1 MRMKNKLLTI
11 LSFLLISMSI
21 SISQA
26 DETFSNNISDFYGI
40 DSFPL
45 LPGEYNFV
53 FADEITHDGSFQP
66 VDNFNNSRP
75 NSSIQGEIR
84 TGNIDAYI
92 SDGNSISLNF
102 AILQDRSTENNF
114 RKTFYA
120 CNVVRDPTELVS
132 STIEVFDDNSFVEFC
147 AFKSPEF
154 NFASYNYNF
163 CKDKCVELQYTFFLT
178 NMKDTSKDVLGELGM
193 RIYNNLDRAF
203 NGIYYDF
210 NFVDTYLK

>member
-1 MRMKNKLLTI
+1 MKLKNKLLATF
-11 LSFLLISMSI
+11 SFLLISI

-26 DETFSNNISDFYGI
+26 KETFSNKISNFYGI
-40 DSFPL
+40 ETFPL
-45 LPGEYNFV
+45 LPGDYNFV
-53 FADEITHDGSFQP
+53 FADEITHDGSFQS
-66 VDNFNNSRP
+66 VENFSNSRP
-75 NSSIQGEIR
+75 NISIQGEIR

-92 SDGNSISLNF
+92 SDGNSISLYF
-102 AILQDRSTENNF
+102 AILQDGSTENDL

-120 CNVVRDPTELVS
+120 CNVVRDPTELIS
-132 STIEVFDDNSFVEFC
+132 SSIEVFDDNTFVEFC

-163 CKDKCVELQYTFFLT
+163 CTDKCVELQYTFFLT
-178 NMKDTSKDVLGELGM
+178 NMKDTSKEVLGELGM
-193 RIYNNLDRAF
+193 RIHNNLDRAF

>member
-1 MRMKNKLLTI
+1 MKLKNKLLATF
-11 LSFLLISMSI
+11 SFLLISI

-26 DETFSNNISDFYGI
+26 NETFSNKISNFYGI
-40 DSFPL
+40 ETFPL
-45 LPGEYNFV
+45 LPGDYNFV
-53 FADEITHDGSFQP
+53 FADEITHDGSFQS
-66 VDNFNNSRP
+66 VENFSNSRP

-92 SDGNSISLNF
+92 SDGNSISLYF
-102 AILQDRSTENNF
+102 AILQNGSTENDL

-120 CNVVRDPTELVS
+120 CNVVRDPTELIS
-132 STIEVFDDNSFVEFC
+132 SSIEVFDDNTFVEFC
-147 AFKSPEF
+147 AIKSPEF

-163 CKDKCVELQYTFFLT
+163 CTDKCVELQYTFFLT
-178 NMKDTSKDVLGELGM
+178 NMKDTSKEVLGELGM
-193 RIYNNLDRAF
+193 RIHNNLDRAF

>member
-1 MRMKNKLLTI
+1 MKLKNKLLATF
-11 LSFLLISMSI
+11 SFLLISI

-26 DETFSNNISDFYGI
+26 NDTFSNKISNFYGI
-40 DSFPL
+40 ETFPL
-45 LPGEYNFV
+45 LPGDYNFV
-53 FADEITHDGSFQP
+53 FADEITHDGSFQS
-66 VDNFNNSRP
+66 VENFSNSRP

-92 SDGNSISLNF
+92 SDGNSISLYF
-102 AILQDRSTENNF
+102 AILQDGSTENDL

-120 CNVVRDPTELVS
+120 CNVVRDPTELIS
-132 STIEVFDDNSFVEFC
+132 SSIEVFDDNTFVEFC

-163 CKDKCVELQYTFFLT
+163 CTDKCVELQYTFFLT
-178 NMKDTSKDVLGELGM
+178 NMKVTSKEVLGELGM
-193 RIYNNLDRAF
+193 RIHNNLDRAF

>member
-1 MRMKNKLLTI
+1 MKLKNKLLASF
-11 LSFLLISMSI
+11 SFLLISI

-26 DETFSNNISDFYGI
+26 NETFSNKISNFYGI
-40 DSFPL
+40 ETFPL
-45 LPGEYNFV
+45 LPGDYNFV
-53 FADEITHDGSFQP
+53 FADEITHDGSFQS
-66 VDNFNNSRP
+66 VENFSNSKP
-75 NSSIQGEIR
+75 NISIQGEIR

-92 SDGNSISLNF
+92 SDGNSISLYF
-102 AILQDRSTENNF
+102 AILQNGSTENDL

-120 CNVVRDPTELVS
+120 CNVVRDPTELIS
-132 STIEVFDDNSFVEFC
+132 SSIEVFDDNTFVEFC

-163 CKDKCVELQYTFFLT
+163 CTDKCVELQYTFFLT
-178 NMKDTSKDVLGELGM
+178 NMKDTSKEVLGELGM
-193 RIYNNLDRAF
+193 RIHNNLDRAF

>member
-1 MRMKNKLLTI
+1 MKLKNKLLATF
-11 LSFLLISMSI
+11 SFLLISI

-26 DETFSNNISDFYGI
+26 NDTFSNKISNFYGI
-40 DSFPL
+40 ETFPL
-45 LPGEYNFV
+45 LPGDYNFV
-53 FADEITHDGSFQP
+53 FADEITHDGSFQS
-66 VDNFNNSRP
+66 VENFSNSRP

-92 SDGNSISLNF
+92 SDGNSISLYF
-102 AILQDRSTENNF
+102 AILQNGSTENDL

-120 CNVVRDPTELVS
+120 CNVVRDPTELIS
-132 STIEVFDDNSFVEFC
+132 SSIEVFDDNTFVEFC

-163 CKDKCVELQYTFFLT
+163 CTDKCVELQYTFFLT
-178 NMKDTSKDVLGELGM
+178 NMKDTSKEVLGELGM
-193 RIYNNLDRAF
+193 RIHNNLDRAF

>member
-1 MRMKNKLLTI
+1 MKLKNKLLATF
-11 LSFLLISMSI
+11 SFLLISI

-26 DETFSNNISDFYGI
+26 NETFSNKISNFYGI
-40 DSFPL
+40 ETFPL
-45 LPGEYNFV
+45 LPGDYNFV
-53 FADEITHDGSFQP
+53 FADEITHDGSFQS
-66 VDNFNNSRP
+66 VENFSNSRP

-92 SDGNSISLNF
+92 SDGNSISLYF
-102 AILQDRSTENNF
+102 AILQDGSTENDL

-120 CNVVRDPTELVS
+120 CNVVRDPTELILS
-132 STIEVFDDNSFVEFC
+132 SIEVFDDNTFVEFC

-163 CKDKCVELQYTFFLT
+163 CTDKCVELQYTFFLT
-178 NMKDTSKDVLGELGM
+178 NMKDTSKEVLGELGM
-193 RIYNNLDRAF
+193 RIHNNLDRAF

>member
-1 MRMKNKLLTI
+1 MRIKNKLLMI
-11 LSFLLISMSI
+11 LSFLLIST

-26 DETFSNNISDFYGI
+26 NETFSNNIPNFYGI
-40 DSFPL
+40 ESFPL
-45 LPGEYNFV
+45 LPGKYTFV
-53 FADEITHDGSFQP
+53 FADEITQNGSFQS

-75 NSSIQGEIR
+75 NISIQGEIR

-147 AFKSPEF
+147 AFKFPEF

>member
-1 MRMKNKLLTI
+1 MKLKNKLLATF
-11 LSFLLISMSI
+11 SFLLISI

-26 DETFSNNISDFYGI
+26 NETFSNKISNFYGI
-40 DSFPL
+40 ETFPL
-45 LPGEYNFV
+45 LPGDYNFV
-53 FADEITHDGSFQP
+53 FADEITHDGSFQS
-66 VDNFNNSRP
+66 VENFSNSKP
-75 NSSIQGEIR
+75 NISIQGEIR

-92 SDGNSISLNF
+92 SDGNSISLYF
-102 AILQDRSTENNF
+102 AILQNGSTENDL

-120 CNVVRDPTELVS
+120 CNVVRDPTELIS
-132 STIEVFDDNSFVEFC
+132 SSIEVFDDNTFVEFC

-163 CKDKCVELQYTFFLT
+163 CTDKCVELQYTFFLT
-178 NMKDTSKDVLGELGM
+178 NMKDTSKEVLGELGM
-193 RIYNNLDRAF
+193 RIHSNLDRAF

>member
-1 MRMKNKLLTI
+1 MKLKNKLLATF
-11 LSFLLISMSI
+11 SFLLISI

-26 DETFSNNISDFYGI
+26 NETFSNKISNFYGI
-40 DSFPL
+40 ETFPL
-45 LPGEYNFV
+45 LPGDYNFV
-53 FADEITHDGSFQP
+53 FADEITHDGSFQS
-66 VDNFNNSRP
+66 VENFSNSRP

-102 AILQDRSTENNF
+102 AILQDGSTENDF

-120 CNVVRDPTELVS
+120 CNVVRDPTELIS
-132 STIEVFDDNSFVEFC
+132 SSIEVFDDNTFVEFC

-163 CKDKCVELQYTFFLT
+163 CTDKCVELQYTFFLT
-178 NMKDTSKDVLGELGM
+178 NMKDTSKEVLSELGM

>member
-1 MRMKNKLLTI
+1 MKLKNKLLATF
-11 LSFLLISMSI
+11 SFLLISI

-26 DETFSNNISDFYGI
+26 NETFSNMISNFYGI
-40 DSFPL
+40 ETFPL
-45 LPGEYNFV
+45 LPGDYNFV
-53 FADEITHDGSFQP
+53 FADEITHDGSFQS
-66 VDNFNNSRP
+66 VENFSNSRP

-92 SDGNSISLNF
+92 SDGNSISLYF
-102 AILQDRSTENNF
+102 AILQNGSTENDL

-120 CNVVRDPTELVS
+120 CNVVRDPTELIS
-132 STIEVFDDNSFVEFC
+132 SSIEVFDDNTFVEFC

-163 CKDKCVELQYTFFLT
+163 CTDKCVELQYTFFLT
-178 NMKDTSKDVLGELGM
+178 NMKDTSKEVLGELGM
-193 RIYNNLDRAF
+193 RIHNNLDRAF

>member
-1 MRMKNKLLTI
+1 MNLNNKLLATF
-11 LSFLLISMSI
+11 SFLLIFI
-21 SISQA
+21 SISQPN
-26 DETFSNNISDFYGI
+26 ETFSNKIFNFYGI
-40 DSFPL
+40 ETFPL
-45 LPGEYNFV
+45 LPGDYNFV
-53 FADEITHDGSFQP
+53 FADEITHDGSFQS
-66 VDNFNNSRP
+66 VENFSNSRP

-92 SDGNSISLNF
+92 SDGNSISLYF
-102 AILQDRSTENNF
+102 AILQNGSTENDL

-120 CNVVRDPTELVS
+120 CNVVRDPTELIS
-132 STIEVFDDNSFVEFC
+132 SSIEVFDDNTFVEFC

-163 CKDKCVELQYTFFLT
+163 CTDKCVELQYTFFLT
-178 NMKDTSKDVLGELGM
+178 NMKDTSKEVLGELGM
-193 RIYNNLDRAF
+193 RIHNNLDRAF

>member
-1 MRMKNKLLTI
+1 MKLKNKLLAI
-11 LSFLLISMSI
+11 FSFLLIFI

-26 DETFSNNISDFYGI
+26 NETFSNKISNFYGI
-40 DSFPL
+40 ETFPL
-45 LPGEYNFV
+45 LPGDYNFV
-53 FADEITHDGSFQP
+53 FADEITHDGSFQS
-66 VDNFNNSRP
+66 VENFSNSKP
-75 NSSIQGEIR
+75 NISIQGEIR

-92 SDGNSISLNF
+92 SDGNSISLYF
-102 AILQDRSTENNF
+102 AILQNGSTENDL

-120 CNVVRDPTELVS
+120 CNVVRDPTELIS
-132 STIEVFDDNSFVEFC
+132 SSIEVFDDNTFVEFC

-163 CKDKCVELQYTFFLT
+163 CTDKCVELQYTFFLT
-178 NMKDTSKDVLGELGM
+178 NMKDTSKEVLGELGM
-193 RIYNNLDRAF
+193 RIHNNLDRAF

>member
-1 MRMKNKLLTI
+1 MKLKNKLLATF
-11 LSFLLISMSI
+11 SFLLISI

-26 DETFSNNISDFYGI
+26 NETFSNKISNFYGI
-40 DSFPL
+40 ETFPL
-45 LPGEYNFV
+45 LPGVYNFV
-53 FADEITHDGSFQP
+53 FADEITHDGSFQS
-66 VDNFNNSRP
+66 VENFSNSRP

-92 SDGNSISLNF
+92 SDGNSISLYF
-102 AILQDRSTENNF
+102 AILQNGSTENDL

-120 CNVVRDPTELVS
+120 CNVVRDPTELIS
-132 STIEVFDDNSFVEFC
+132 SSIEVFDDNTFVEFC

-163 CKDKCVELQYTFFLT
+163 CTDKCVELQYTFFLT
-178 NMKDTSKDVLGELGM
+178 NMKDTSKEVLGELGM
-193 RIYNNLDRAF
+193 RIHNNLDRAF

>member
-1 MRMKNKLLTI
+1 MKLKNKLLATF
-11 LSFLLISMSI
+11 SFLLISI

-26 DETFSNNISDFYGI
+26 NETFSNKISNFYGI
-40 DSFPL
+40 ETFPL
-45 LPGEYNFV
+45 LLGDYNFV
-53 FADEITHDGSFQP
+53 FADEITHDGSFQS
-66 VDNFNNSRP
+66 VENFSNSRP

-92 SDGNSISLNF
+92 SDGNSISLYF
-102 AILQDRSTENNF
+102 AILQDGSTENDL

-120 CNVVRDPTELVS
+120 CNVVRDPTELIS
-132 STIEVFDDNSFVEFC
+132 SSIEVFDDNTFVEFC

-163 CKDKCVELQYTFFLT
+163 CTDKCVELQYTFFLT
-178 NMKDTSKDVLGELGM
+178 NMKDTSKEVLGELGM
-193 RIYNNLDRAF
+193 RIHNNLDRAF
-203 NGIYYDF
+203 NEIYYDF

>member
-1 MRMKNKLLTI
+1 MKLKNKLLAI
-11 LSFLLISMSI
+11 FSFLLISI

-26 DETFSNNISDFYGI
+26 NETFSNKISNFYGI
-40 DSFPL
+40 ETFPL
-45 LPGEYNFV
+45 LPGDYNFV
-53 FADEITHDGSFQP
+53 FADEITHDGSFQS
-66 VDNFNNSRP
+66 VENFSNSKP
-75 NSSIQGEIR
+75 NISIQGEIR

-92 SDGNSISLNF
+92 SDGNSISLYF
-102 AILQDRSTENNF
+102 AILQNGSTENDL

-120 CNVVRDPTELVS
+120 CNVVRDPTELIS
-132 STIEVFDDNSFVEFC
+132 SSIEVFDDNTFVEFC

-163 CKDKCVELQYTFFLT
+163 CTDKCVELQYTFFLT
-178 NMKDTSKDVLGELGM
+178 NMKDTSKEVLGELGM
-193 RIYNNLDRAF
+193 RIHNNLDRAF

>member
-1 MRMKNKLLTI
+1 MKLKNKLLATF
-11 LSFLLISMSI
+11 SFLLISI

-26 DETFSNNISDFYGI
+26 NETFSNKISNFYGI
-40 DSFPL
+40 ETFPL
-45 LPGEYNFV
+45 LPGDYNFV
-53 FADEITHDGSFQP
+53 FADEITHDGSFQS
-66 VDNFNNSRP
+66 VENFSNSKP
-75 NSSIQGEIR
+75 NISIQGEIR

-92 SDGNSISLNF
+92 SDGNSISLYF
-102 AILQDRSTENNF
+102 AILQDGSTENDL

-120 CNVVRDPTELVS
+120 CNVVRDPTELIS
-132 STIEVFDDNSFVEFC
+132 SSIEVFDDNTFVEFC

-163 CKDKCVELQYTFFLT
+163 CTDKCVELQYTFFLT
-178 NMKDTSKDVLGELGM
+178 NMKDTSKEVLGELGM
-193 RIYNNLDRAF
+193 RIHNNLDRAF

>member
-1 MRMKNKLLTI
+1 MRLKNKLFTI
-11 LSFLLISMSI
+11 LSFLLISV

-26 DETFSNNISDFYGI
+26 NESFSNSINDFYGI
-40 DSFPL
+40 ESFPL

-102 AILQDRSTENNF
+102 AILQDGSTENDF
-114 RKTFYA
+114 RKTFYGPLSYWLP
-120 CNVVRDPTELVS
+120 NVRYC
-132 STIEVFDDNSFVEFC
+132 ST
-147 AFKSPEF
+147 
-154 NFASYNYNF
+154 
-163 CKDKCVELQYTFFLT
+163 
-178 NMKDTSKDVLGELGM
+178 
-193 RIYNNLDRAF
+193 
-203 NGIYYDF
+203 
-210 NFVDTYLK
+210 

>member
-1 MRMKNKLLTI
+1 MKLKNKLLAI
-11 LSFLLISMSI
+11 FSFLLIFI

-26 DETFSNNISDFYGI
+26 NETFSNKISNFYGI
-40 DSFPL
+40 ETFPL
-45 LPGEYNFV
+45 LPGDYNFV
-53 FADEITHDGSFQP
+53 FADEITHDGSFQS
-66 VDNFNNSRP
+66 VENFSNSRP

-102 AILQDRSTENNF
+102 AILQDGSTENDF

-120 CNVVRDPTELVS
+120 CNVVRDPTELIS
-132 STIEVFDDNSFVEFC
+132 SSIEVFDDNTFVEFC

-163 CKDKCVELQYTFFLT
+163 CTDKCVELQYTFFLT
-178 NMKDTSKDVLGELGM
+178 NMQDTSKEVLSELGM

>member
-1 MRMKNKLLTI
+1 MKLKNKLLATF
-11 LSFLLISMSI
+11 SFLLIFI

-26 DETFSNNISDFYGI
+26 NETFSNKISNFYGI
-40 DSFPL
+40 ETFPL
-45 LPGEYNFV
+45 LPGDYNFV
-53 FADEITHDGSFQP
+53 FADEITHDGSFQS
-66 VDNFNNSRP
+66 VENFSNSRP

-92 SDGNSISLNF
+92 SDGNSISLYF
-102 AILQDRSTENNF
+102 AILQDGSTENDL

-120 CNVVRDPTELVS
+120 CNVVRDPTELIS
-132 STIEVFDDNSFVEFC
+132 SSIEVFDDNTFVEFC

-163 CKDKCVELQYTFFLT
+163 CTDKCVELQYTFFLT
-178 NMKDTSKDVLGELGM
+178 NMKDTSKEVLGELGM
-193 RIYNNLDRAF
+193 RIHNNLDRAF

>member
-1 MRMKNKLLTI
+1 MKLKNKLLATF
-11 LSFLLISMSI
+11 SFLLISI

-26 DETFSNNISDFYGI
+26 NETFSNKISNFYGI
-40 DSFPL
+40 ETFPL
-45 LPGEYNFV
+45 LPGDYNFV
-53 FADEITHDGSFQP
+53 FADEITHDGSFQS
-66 VDNFNNSRP
+66 VENFSNSRP

-92 SDGNSISLNF
+92 SDGNSISLYF
-102 AILQDRSTENNF
+102 AILQNGSTENDL

-120 CNVVRDPTELVS
+120 CNVVRDPTELIS
-132 STIEVFDDNSFVEFC
+132 SSIEVFDDNTFVEFC

-163 CKDKCVELQYTFFLT
+163 CTDKCVELQYTFFLT
-178 NMKDTSKDVLGELGM
+178 NMKDTSKEVLGELGM
-193 RIYNNLDRAF
+193 RIHNNLDRAF

>member
-1 MRMKNKLLTI
+1 MKLKNKLLATF
-11 LSFLLISMSI
+11 SFLLIFI

-26 DETFSNNISDFYGI
+26 NETFSNKISNFYGI
-40 DSFPL
+40 ETFPL
-45 LPGEYNFV
+45 LPGDYNFV
-53 FADEITHDGSFQP
+53 FADEITHDGSFQS
-66 VDNFNNSRP
+66 VENFSNSRL

-92 SDGNSISLNF
+92 SDGNSISLYF
-102 AILQDRSTENNF
+102 AILQDGSTENDL

-120 CNVVRDPTELVS
+120 CNVVRDPTELIS
-132 STIEVFDDNSFVEFC
+132 SSIEVFDDNTFVEFC

-163 CKDKCVELQYTFFLT
+163 CTDKCVELQYTFFLT
-178 NMKDTSKDVLGELGM
+178 NMKDTSKEVLGELGM
-193 RIYNNLDRAF
+193 RIHNNLDRAF

>member
-1 MRMKNKLLTI
+1 MKLKNKLLATF
-11 LSFLLISMSI
+11 SFLLISI

-26 DETFSNNISDFYGI
+26 NETFSNKISNFYGI
-40 DSFPL
+40 ETFPL
-45 LPGEYNFV
+45 LPGDYNFV
-53 FADEITHDGSFQP
+53 FADEITHDGSFQS
-66 VDNFNNSRP
+66 VEHFSNSKP
-75 NSSIQGEIR
+75 NISIQGEIR

-92 SDGNSISLNF
+92 SDGNSISLYF
-102 AILQDRSTENNF
+102 AILQNGSTENDL

-120 CNVVRDPTELVS
+120 CNVVRDPTELIS
-132 STIEVFDDNSFVEFC
+132 SSIEVFDDNTFVEFC

-163 CKDKCVELQYTFFLT
+163 CTDKCVELQYTFFLT
-178 NMKDTSKDVLGELGM
+178 NMKDTSKEVLGELGM
-193 RIYNNLDRAF
+193 RIHNNLDRAF

>member
-1 MRMKNKLLTI
+1 MKLKNKLLATF
-11 LSFLLISMSI
+11 SFLLISI

-26 DETFSNNISDFYGI
+26 NETFSNKISNFYGI
-40 DSFPL
+40 ETFPL
-45 LPGEYNFV
+45 LPGDYNFV
-53 FADEITHDGSFQP
+53 FADEITHDGSFQS
-66 VDNFNNSRP
+66 VENFSNSRP

-92 SDGNSISLNF
+92 SDGNSISLYF
-102 AILQDRSTENNF
+102 AILQDGSTENDL

-120 CNVVRDPTELVS
+120 CNVVRDPTELIS
-132 STIEVFDDNSFVEFC
+132 SSIEVFDDNTFVEFC

-163 CKDKCVELQYTFFLT
+163 CTDKCVELQYTFFLT
-178 NMKDTSKDVLGELGM
+178 NMKDTSKEVLGELGM
-193 RIYNNLDRAF
+193 RIHNNLDRAF

>member
-1 MRMKNKLLTI
+1 MKLKNKLLATF
-11 LSFLLISMSI
+11 SFLLISI

-26 DETFSNNISDFYGI
+26 NETFSNKISNFYGI
-40 DSFPL
+40 ETFPL
-45 LPGEYNFV
+45 LPGDYNFV
-53 FADEITHDGSFQP
+53 FADEITHDGSFQS
-66 VDNFNNSRP
+66 VENFSNSRP
-75 NSSIQGEIR
+75 NISIQGEIR

-92 SDGNSISLNF
+92 SDGNSISLYF
-102 AILQDRSTENNF
+102 AILQDGSTENDL

-120 CNVVRDPTELVS
+120 CNVVRDPTELIS
-132 STIEVFDDNSFVEFC
+132 SSIEVFDDNTFVEFC

-163 CKDKCVELQYTFFLT
+163 CTDKCVELQYTFFLT
-178 NMKDTSKDVLGELGM
+178 NMKDTSKEVLGELGM
-193 RIYNNLDRAF
+193 RIHKNLDRAF

>member
-1 MRMKNKLLTI
+1 MKLKNKLLATF
-11 LSFLLISMSI
+11 SFLLISI

-26 DETFSNNISDFYGI
+26 NETFSNKISNFYGI
-40 DSFPL
+40 ETFPL
-45 LPGEYNFV
+45 LPGDYNFV
-53 FADEITHDGSFQP
+53 FADEITHDGSFQS
-66 VDNFNNSRP
+66 VENISNSRP

-92 SDGNSISLNF
+92 SDGNSISLYF
-102 AILQDRSTENNF
+102 AILQDGSTENDL

-120 CNVVRDPTELVS
+120 CNVVRDPTELIS
-132 STIEVFDDNSFVEFC
+132 SSIEVFDDNTFVEFC

-163 CKDKCVELQYTFFLT
+163 CTDKCVELQYTFFLT
-178 NMKDTSKDVLGELGM
+178 NMKDTSKEVLGELGM
-193 RIYNNLDRAF
+193 RIHNNLDRAF

>member
-1 MRMKNKLLTI
+1 MKLKNKLLATF
-11 LSFLLISMSI
+11 SFLLISI

-26 DETFSNNISDFYGI
+26 NETFSNKISNFYGI
-40 DSFPL
+40 ETFPL
-45 LPGEYNFV
+45 LPGDYNFV
-53 FADEITHDGSFQP
+53 FADEITHDGSFQS
-66 VDNFNNSRP
+66 VENFSNSRP
-75 NSSIQGEIR
+75 NISIQGEIR

-92 SDGNSISLNF
+92 SDGNSISLYF
-102 AILQDRSTENNF
+102 AILQNGSTENDL

-120 CNVVRDPTELVS
+120 CNVVRDPTELIS
-132 STIEVFDDNSFVEFC
+132 SSIEVFDDNTFVEFC

-163 CKDKCVELQYTFFLT
+163 CTDKCVELQYTFFLT
-178 NMKDTSKDVLGELGM
+178 NMKDTSKEVLGELGM
-193 RIYNNLDRAF
+193 RIHNNLDRAF

>member
-1 MRMKNKLLTI
+1 MKLKNKLLATF
-11 LSFLLISMSI
+11 SFLLISI

-26 DETFSNNISDFYGI
+26 NETFSNKISNFYGI
-40 DSFPL
+40 ETFPL
-45 LPGEYNFV
+45 LPGDYNFV
-53 FADEITHDGSFQP
+53 FADEITHDGSFQS
-66 VDNFNNSRP
+66 VENFSNSKP
-75 NSSIQGEIR
+75 NISIQGEIR

-92 SDGNSISLNF
+92 SDGNSISLYF
-102 AILQDRSTENNF
+102 AILQNGSTENDL

-120 CNVVRDPTELVS
+120 CNVVRDPTELIS
-132 STIEVFDDNSFVEFC
+132 SSIEVFDDNTFVEFC

-163 CKDKCVELQYTFFLT
+163 CTDKCVELQYTFFLT
-178 NMKDTSKDVLGELGM
+178 NMKDTSKEVLGELGM
-193 RIYNNLDRAF
+193 RIHKNLDRAF

>member
-1 MRMKNKLLTI
+1 MKLKNKLLATF
-11 LSFLLISMSI
+11 SFLLISI

-26 DETFSNNISDFYGI
+26 NVTFSNKISNFYGI
-40 DSFPL
+40 ETFPL
-45 LPGEYNFV
+45 LPGDYNFV
-53 FADEITHDGSFQP
+53 FADEITHDGSFQS
-66 VDNFNNSRP
+66 VENFSNSRP

-92 SDGNSISLNF
+92 SDGNSISLYF
-102 AILQDRSTENNF
+102 AILQDGSTENDL

-120 CNVVRDPTELVS
+120 CNVVRDPTELIS
-132 STIEVFDDNSFVEFC
+132 SSIEVFDDNTFVEFC

-163 CKDKCVELQYTFFLT
+163 CTDKCVELQYTFFLT
-178 NMKDTSKDVLGELGM
+178 NMKDTSKEVLGELGM
-193 RIYNNLDRAF
+193 RIHNNLDRAF

>member
-1 MRMKNKLLTI
+1 MKLKNKLLATF
-11 LSFLLISMSI
+11 SFLLISI

-26 DETFSNNISDFYGI
+26 NETFSNKISNFYGI
-40 DSFPL
+40 ETFPL

-53 FADEITHDGSFQP
+53 FADEITHDGSFQS
-66 VDNFNNSRP
+66 VENFSNSRP

-92 SDGNSISLNF
+92 SDGNSISLYF
-102 AILQDRSTENNF
+102 AILQDGSTENDL

-120 CNVVRDPTELVS
+120 CNVVRDPTELIS
-132 STIEVFDDNSFVEFC
+132 SSIEVFDDNTFVEFC

-163 CKDKCVELQYTFFLT
+163 CTDKCVELQYTFFLT
-178 NMKDTSKDVLGELGM
+178 NMKDTSKEVLGELGM
-193 RIYNNLDRAF
+193 RIHNNLDRAF

>member
-1 MRMKNKLLTI
+1 MKNMIFLICNLWSLAMQLRNKLLVI

-21 SISQA
+21 TKA
-26 DETFSNNISDFYGI
+26 NETFSNNIPNFYGI
-40 DSFPL
+40 ESFPL
-45 LPGEYNFV
+45 LPGKYTFV
-53 FADEITHDGSFQP
+53 FADEITQNGSFQS

-75 NSSIQGEIR
+75 NISIQGEIR

-147 AFKSPEF
+147 AFK
-154 NFASYNYNF
+154 
-163 CKDKCVELQYTFFLT
+163 FL
-178 NMKDTSKDVLGELGM
+178 SL
-193 RIYNNLDRAF
+193 IH
-203 NGIYYDF
+203 I
-210 NFVDTYLK
+210 

>member
-1 MRMKNKLLTI
+1 MKLKNKLLATF
-11 LSFLLISMSI
+11 SFLLISI

-26 DETFSNNISDFYGI
+26 NETFSNKISNFYGI
-40 DSFPL
+40 ETFPL
-45 LPGEYNFV
+45 LPGDYNFV
-53 FADEITHDGSFQP
+53 FAGVITHDGSFKS
-66 VDNFNNSRP
+66 VENFSNSRP

-92 SDGNSISLNF
+92 SDGNSISLYF
-102 AILQDRSTENNF
+102 AILQDGSTENDL

-120 CNVVRDPTELVS
+120 CNVVRDPTELIS
-132 STIEVFDDNSFVEFC
+132 SSIEVFDDNTFVEFC

-163 CKDKCVELQYTFFLT
+163 CTDKCVELQYTFFLT
-178 NMKDTSKDVLGELGM
+178 NMKDTSKEVLGELGM
-193 RIYNNLDRAF
+193 RIHNNLDRAF